1 MSRTIRLVML
11 VTAAASVLGACSQ
24 NPTAPT
30 ESAKSAATAVK
41 AAPVKANPD
50 DVCDWSRPW
59 TCS

>member
-11 VTAAASVLGACSQ
+11 VTAASVLGACSQ

-30 ESAKSAATAVK
+30 ESAKSAPTVVK

-50 DVCDWSRPW
+50 GVCDWSRPW